1 MANTILD
8 VITEGLN
15 KSQNEVCFS
24 KKKHGEWVNFTKKD
38 YLEISNNIAYALLK
52 KGVQK
57 GDNVIIA
64 SENNPEWNYVD
75 MALLKLGAVSVP
87 VYATISDAQLEII
100 LQETEAKIAFV
111 SNKYLNRK
119 IKSIADKLGILIK
132 TYSFDNIEA
141 EENIYELAE
150 FGKENQNPSKLKEIK
165 NSIDENEIYS
175 ILYTSGTTR
184 HPKGVMLSHKSHLIV
199 IKDFVKRTNVQD
211 GFRTILYLPLNNSFG
226 RTINYV
232 SQIVGMTTYYVNGI
246 SKLQKTIT
254 NVKPHFMATAPLLLE
269 RIMMAALQTG
279 ESLEGD
285 IKEKF
290 NIAKQVIDKYEF
302 GESFYQ
308 TAEYKQSY
316 ELFYSKWKNFLGGEM
331 LTLLAGGALVS
342 KNVHNFFR
350 TLGMNVLSGYGLTE
364 TSGVISVDRFD
375 KITKPG
381 YCGQHITGMKI
392 KISDEGEILA
402 KGDNL
407 MQGYYKHP
415 EITEK
420 TIDSDGWIHTGDLG
434 ELDEEGYLSIKG
446 RIKSTF
452 KLISGDFVY
461 PKTLEEKLKKY
472 NYIGQVIVVGLG
484 KEYVSAL
491 IVPNFEAIKEWAK
504 LENIEFE
511 TPEEIINNEKVID
524 LFNDIL
530 KQYNN
535 ISLNVGQRV
544 EKFKLLADQ
553 WSIETGEITPTM
565 KIRRNFIL
573 DKYQDKIEELYK

>member
-52 KGVQK
+52 NGVQK

-64 SENNPEWNYVD
+64 SENNPEWNYAD

-132 TYSFDNIEA
+132 TYSFENIEG
-141 EENIYELAE
+141 EENIYELAD
-150 FGKENQNPSKLKEIK
+150 FGKANQNPSKLEEIK
-165 NSIDENEIYS
+165 NGIDENEIYS
-175 ILYTSGTTR
+175 ILYTSGTTG

-199 IKDFVKRTNVQD
+199 IRDAVERTNVQD

-232 SQIVGMTTYYVNGI
+232 SQIVGMTACYVNGI
-246 SKLQKTIT
+246 AKLQQAIAD
-254 NVKPHFMATAPLLLE
+254 VKPNFMATAPLLLE

-279 ESLEGD
+279 ESLTGE

-290 NIAKQVIDKYEF
+290 ETAKQVIDNYEY
-302 GESFYQ
+302 GEGFYQ
-308 TAEYKQSY
+308 TPEYKQSY

-331 LTLLAGGALVS
+331 ITLLAGGALVS
-342 KNVHNFFR
+342 TKVHNFFR
-350 TLGMNVLSGYGLTE
+350 ALGMNVLSGYGLTE

-375 KITKPG
+375 KKTKPG
-381 YCGQHITGMKI
+381 FCGQHITGMEI

-420 TIDSDGWIHTGDLG
+420 TIDTEGWIHTGDLG

-446 RIKSTF
+446 RVKSTF

-461 PKTLEEKLKKY
+461 PETLEEKLKKY
-472 NYIGQVIVVGLG
+472 NYIGQVIVAGLG

-504 LENIEFE
+504 LENIKLE
-511 TPEEIINNEKVID
+511 TPEEIIINEKVIS
-524 LFNDIL
+524 LFDNIL

-544 EKFKLLADQ
+544 EKIKLLADQ

-573 DKYQDKIEELYK
+573 DKYKNKIEELYK